1 MAIQIIDGFQ
11 VNTALPID
19 NRIVASGSSARN
31 AIPYKYHG
39 LRVYDISDNIPYVWN
54 GSSWLSENASGIAGA
69 GTAEYIPLYTSSN
82 VISNSLLYQYNGII
96 KTADNGN
103 GSDLVQIDPEYGSVY
118 AQGGLY
124 GPGSAITNI
133 NASNISTGAL
143 ALNRLTNGSTGW
155 ILTGGV
161 TSPAYVSPTQVSV
174 GTASVSSNATI
185 TQTTTNAT
193 HYLTFV
199 SSGAWTS
206 TAGNSTIRANASGIS
221 YNPFTNILTTGRIN
235 YSGGALAS
243 ATASRITFANLTST
257 AASNVTNLEFNNVRN
272 TIGTDWLTSGYRI
285 QAKVDDQYLAYIQFN
300 GTNNDSGISIGTGYQ
315 STDSTSN
322 ANERFRISAFGD
334 TVINSANPYTS
345 DTLNVTNTSGSGVA
359 RMSIQAN
366 QPIITLRNAV
376 GTEKWSIY
384 RKSTDDNL
392 TFYNGSVDKLVLQ
405 SGGTL
410 RAAADNSSALG
421 TTSFRFT
428 QVCAVNGTIQTSDL
442 REKKDIQ
449 SSNLGLEFI
458 TKLKPV
464 SYKWKVGE
472 NIVTAEEDGVSE
484 NGELKYK
491 QVITPREGKRTHY
504 GLIAQEVKDVLG
516 DIDFGGF
523 IHDSESD
530 LMGLRYDQFISPLI
544 KAIQE
549 QQAQI
554 EELKSKIN

>member
-19 NRIVASGSSARN
+19 NRIVASGSSDRN

-39 LRVYDISDNIPYVWN
+39 LRVYDTSDNIPYVWN
-54 GSSWLSENASGIAGA
+54 GSSWISENASGIAGS
-69 GTAEYIPLYTSSN
+69 GTSNYIPLYTSSN
-82 VISNSLLYQYNGII
+82 VIGNSIIFQSGSSIGIN
-96 KTADNGN
+96 TTSLSSTFSVL
-103 GSDLVQIDPEYGSVY
+103 GSLSATTLRGD
-118 AQGGLY
+118 
-124 GPGSAITNI
+124 GSALTTGVIV
-133 NASNISTGAL
+133 NASNISTGTL
-143 ALNRLTNGSTGW
+143 TLNRLTNGSNGW

-161 TSPAYVSPTQVSV
+161 TSPSYVNPNQITV
-174 GTASVSSNATI
+174 GTASVSNNATI

-206 TAGNSTIRANASGIS
+206 TFGNSTIRANSSGIS
-221 YNPFTNILTTGRIN
+221 YNPFTNILSTGRIN

-243 ATASRITFANLTST
+243 ATASIITHANLSST
-257 AASNVTNLEFNNVRN
+257 AGSNVSNLEFSNVRN
-272 TIGTDWLTSGYRI
+272 TSGTDWLTSGYRI
-285 QAKVDDQYLAYIQFN
+285 QSKVDNQYLAYIQFN
-300 GTNNDSGISIGTGYQ
+300 GTNNDAGMSIGTGYQ
-315 STDSTSN
+315 STDGTSN
-322 ANERFRISAFGD
+322 TSERFRINSYGD
-334 TVINSANPYTS
+334 TIINSANPYTA
-345 DTLNVTNTSGSGVA
+345 DTLKVTNTSGGGSCKFV
-359 RMSIQAN
+359 IQAN
-366 QPIITLRNAV
+366 TPILSLKTDAGV
-376 GTEKWSIY
+376 EKWAIY

-392 TFYNGSVDKLVLQ
+392 TFYNGTVDKLVLQ

-410 RAAADNSSALG
+410 RTAADNSSALG
-421 TTSFRFT
+421 TTTFRFT

-449 SSNLGLEFI
+449 ASNLGLEFI

-464 SYKWKVGE
+464 SYKWKIGE

-484 NGELKYK
+484 NGEVKYK

-504 GLIAQEVKDVLG
+504 GLIAQEVKEVLG
-516 DIDFGGF
+516 DVDFGGF
-523 IHDSESD
+523 IHDSESGF
-530 LMGLRYDQFISPLI
+530 MGLRYDQFISPLI

-554 EELKSKIN
+554 EELKSKIK